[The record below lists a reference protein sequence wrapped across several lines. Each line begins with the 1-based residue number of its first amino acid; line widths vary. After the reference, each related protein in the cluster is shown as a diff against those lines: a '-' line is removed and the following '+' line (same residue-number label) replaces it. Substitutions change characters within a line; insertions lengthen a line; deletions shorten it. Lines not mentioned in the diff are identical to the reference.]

1 MMQKAT
7 SWLLIFL
14 CLQLFVPREL
24 WHELSGHH
32 DTTDV
37 VCHEHESDVS
47 AEHEHC
53 LIFDLTGDPILYN
66 GFKSFSFLQ
75 VVFLVIL
82 FGSLELKYRYYTLSY
97 SNKGPPLQ

>member
-1 MMQKAT
+1 MQKIV
-7 SWLLIFL
+7 SWLLIGL

-32 DTTDV
+32 DTIDV
-37 VCHEHESDVS
+37 YCHEHDNDIS

-66 GFKSFSFLQ
+66 SISAISFLQ
-75 VVFLVIL
+75 VIFILIL
-82 FGSLELKYRYYTLSY
+82 FGALEISCRYYTLSY
-97 SNKGPPLQ
+97 SNKGPPVQ

>member
-1 MMQKAT
+1 MQKII
-7 SWLLIFL
+7 SWLLIGL

-24 WHELSGHH
+24 WHELTGHH

-53 LIFDLTGDPILYN
+53 LLFDLTGDPILYN
-66 GFKSFSFLQ
+66 AFKSFSFLQ
-75 VVFLVIL
+75 VVLSLIL
-82 FGSLELKYRYYTLSY
+82 FGALTFQCRHFVLSF
-97 SNKGPPLQ
+97 SNKGPPLV